1 MTYVLYL
8 SLFGIPNWQ
17 FSVNITIQSSH
28 TFSFENKLN
37 IWLVPIFILVLSG
50 KHAAGQLRH
59 DGTSEGGTERKNGKK
74 VIVLTICQML
84 PFYDYVFPTKNSF
97 MYPNSLIR
105 THKKVLVY
113 WASRWCNV
121 NHNFFFRIFH
131 SFHKLLKANHSK
143 LYSPSF
149 LPYHTTA
156 TTISNDLLVKT

>member
-17 FSVNITIQSSH
+17 FSVNITIQSSL

-50 KHAAGQLRH
+50 KHAAGQLQH
-59 DGTSEGGTERKNGKK
+59 DGTSGGGTERKNGKK

-113 WASRWCNV
+113 WASRWCNM
-121 NHNFFFRIFH
+121 NHNFFLVFFIH
-131 SFHKLLKANHSK
+131 WHKLLKAK
-143 LYSPSF
+143 
-149 LPYHTTA
+149 
-156 TTISNDLLVKT
+156 

>member
-17 FSVNITIQSSH
+17 FSVNITIQTSLL

-59 DGTSEGGTERKNGKK
+59 DGTSGGGTERKNGKK
-74 VIVLTICQML
+74 VIVLTICQ
-84 PFYDYVFPTKNSF
+84 
-97 MYPNSLIR
+97 
-105 THKKVLVY
+105 KVLY

-121 NHNFFFRIFH
+121 NHNFFFSIFH
-131 SFHKLLKANHSK
+131 SLAQTFESKILVYFTLL
-143 LYSPSF
+143 PTI
-149 LPYHTTA
+149 PYHS
-156 TTISNDLLVKT
+156 SNYHL

>member
-17 FSVNITIQSSH
+17 FSVNITIQTSLL

-59 DGTSEGGTERKNGKK
+59 DGTSERGTERKNGKK

-105 THKKVLVY
+105 THKKVLY
-113 WASRWCNV
+113 WASRWCNM
-121 NHNFFFRIFH
+121 NHNFFLVFFIH
-131 SFHKLLKANHSK
+131 WHKLLKAK
-143 LYSPSF
+143 
-149 LPYHTTA
+149 
-156 TTISNDLLVKT
+156 

>member
-17 FSVNITIQSSH
+17 LSVNITIQSSL

-50 KHAAGQLRH
+50 KHAAGQLQH
-59 DGTSEGGTERKNGKK
+59 DGTSGGGTERKNGKK

-121 NHNFFFRIFH
+121 NHNFFLVFFIH
-131 SFHKLLKANHSK
+131 WHKLLKAK
-143 LYSPSF
+143 
-149 LPYHTTA
+149 
-156 TTISNDLLVKT
+156 

>member
-17 FSVNITIQSSH
+17 FSVNITIQSSLL

-37 IWLVPIFILVLSG
+37 IWLVTIFILVLSG

-59 DGTSEGGTERKNGKK
+59 DGTSGGGTERKNGKK

-121 NHNFFFRIFH
+121 NHNFFFSIFH
-131 SFHKLLKANHSK
+131 SLAQTFESKIVAYFTLL
-143 LYSPSF
+143 PTI
-149 LPYHTTA
+149 PYH
-156 TTISNDLLVKT
+156 SNYHL

>member
-1 MTYVLYL
+1 MFNEPSQWHTYYTSVYL
-8 SLFGIPNWQ
+8 ESPTGSFL
-17 FSVNITIQSSH
+17 NITIQSSH

-50 KHAAGQLRH
+50 KNAAGQLRH

-121 NHNFFFRIFH
+121 NHNFFLEFFIH
-131 SFHKLLKANHSK
+131 WHKLLKAK
-143 LYSPSF
+143 
-149 LPYHTTA
+149 
-156 TTISNDLLVKT
+156 